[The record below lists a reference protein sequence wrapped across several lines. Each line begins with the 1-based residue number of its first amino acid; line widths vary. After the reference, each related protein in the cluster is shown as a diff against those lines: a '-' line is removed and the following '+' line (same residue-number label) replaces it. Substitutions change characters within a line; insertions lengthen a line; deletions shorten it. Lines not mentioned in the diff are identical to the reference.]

1 MKKILFLISVSLFIS
16 AAVPKFPTL
25 NCETLNG
32 KKVTIPDDV
41 KGKKSVVAIAMSAK
55 AEKSLREWN
64 TPLYNTLIAD
74 GMGGLMGG
82 RMYDVNVCFVGM
94 VHGIAKLA
102 TSEIKERTKKSVN
115 KKLYDNFML
124 SEQNVSDFM
133 NALNIK
139 NTDEPL
145 FFVLDPEGNII
156 YQTSGNYSDNKLNSI
171 TEKLIN

>member
-1 MKKILFLISVSLFIS
+1 MKKILFVLSVFIFIS
-16 AAVPKFPTL
+16 SGVSKFPTL

-32 KKVTIPDDV
+32 KKVAIPDDV
-41 KGKKSVVAIAMSAK
+41 KGKKSVIAIAMSAK
-55 AEKSLREWN
+55 AEKALREWN
-64 TPLYNTLIAD
+64 TPIYNTLIAD
-74 GMGGLMGG
+74 GMGGMLGG
-82 RMYDVNVCFVGM
+82 KMYDVNVCFVGM

-102 TSEIKERTKKSVN
+102 TSEIKERTKKVVN

-124 SEQNVSDFM
+124 TEQNVGDFM
-133 NALNIK
+133 NALNLK

-156 YQTSGNYSDNKLNSI
+156 YQTSGTYSDTKLNSI

>member
-1 MKKILFLISVSLFIS
+1 MKKIFLIIIGLIFIS
-16 AAVPKFPTL
+16 AGVSKFPSL

-32 KKVTIPDDV
+32 KKVAIPDDV
-41 KGKKSVVAIAMSAK
+41 KGKKSVIAIAMSAK

-102 TSEIKERTKKSVN
+102 TSEIRERTKKNVN

-124 SEQNVSDFM
+124 SEQNVSEFM
-133 NALNIK
+133 NSLNLK

-145 FFVLDPEGNII
+145 FFVLDSEGNII
-156 YQTSGNYSDNKLNSI
+156 YQTSGSFTDNKLNSI